1 MDEAIS
7 WIIAIVVAIFIGFIV
22 GSYTKRQPS
31 TGTGTDIGRIRRDLE
46 DTAADLGRAADNNKR
61 AADDNRRAGELNRT
75 AADQNQRAQNLVRR
89 ARDVLNEAK
98 HTDGDN

>member
-31 TGTGTDIGRIRRDLE
+31 TGTGTDAGRIRDS
-46 DTAADLGRAADNNKR
+46 AAG